1 MAKVSNKVTEE
12 AAASIINE
20 YEQWLTD
27 VIEQEKK
34 TKQETARYF
43 SQLRQKVE
51 QITASLEEKAPLQ

>member
-12 AAASIINE
+12 AAASIIDE
-20 YEQWLTD
+20 YEQWLNG

-43 SQLRQKVE
+43 EELRQKVE
-51 QITASLEEKAPLQ
+51 QITASLEENAPIQ